1 MPLGMLADAIVV
13 GKPRTRLRRH
23 PPHGASP
30 FLLIDVFLCVLAAN
44 RHG

>member
-13 GKPRTRLRRH
+13 GKLHTVAPATVAR
-23 PPHGASP
+23 ANP